1 MTQHDQAQQAAILYT
16 ENHSVVRWPYFLY
29 IALGAFLLVI
39 GVAAMVWSGNP
50 SLSFVP
56 AIGGL
61 GAMITVTLTII
72 AWPTGIQVRSDGIR
86 VGGIHRTQRPDRHLP
101 SVDGRWKRPSFCP

>member
-1 MTQHDQAQQAAILYT
+1 VTQHDQAQQAVILYT

-29 IALGAFLLVI
+29 IALGAFLLII
-39 GVAAMVWSGNP
+39 GVAAIVWSGDP

-61 GAMITVTLTII
+61 GAVITVTLTII
-72 AWPTGIQVRSDGIR
+72 VRPTGIQIRSDGIR
-86 VGGIHRTQRPDRHLP
+86 VGGIHGTQRPDRPRLHLQ
-101 SVDGRWKRPSFCP
+101 DE